1 MDKGKVFELD
11 IDDILPNRFQ
21 PRINFSERNI
31 NELAESIKEYGVIQP
46 IVVRKISDKYEIIAG
61 ERRYKASIIA
71 NKTTI
76 PAIIVDLNDKDAAEV
91 AIIENVQRQDLTAIE
106 EAVSYKKILDMGMTQ
121 EQLAKKLGKN
131 QSTVANKLRLL
142 NLIDEVQEALLYH
155 KISERHARSLLKLDE
170 EGQHHMLKRI
180 IDERLTVRKTD
191 QAIYDY
197 IVRQKHKKEELKE
210 TRPLENKEADS
221 RVKVTKPAEK
231 EIKEIEQIKE
241 TSNSKLDEIEVL
253 DFDDDR
259 EEENMPNND
268 NLIPNTQIID
278 DIVEEQGS
286 IMDNPNSVN
295 MTINP
300 GFMDVDKIQNQ
311 AQDIYVDNKPKV
323 DMDSLLSGSNKTEET
338 KSEVSTTAEQNNEQ
352 PTPTM
357 PENTNKFFNLEPNNS
372 SFIEDIDSTKAN
384 VDFMPQEEQQ
394 KSTFDFDSFFNNSYQ
409 PPRAED
415 ITTELSK
422 QRAMNEGMDN
432 QFKQDNNDI
441 INNTNSF
448 DNTNSID
455 NKAEQVNPT
464 VSNMGDYQNNDAINE
479 ISSNLEFNNSVV
491 ETPTNTINQ
500 EINNDNQNISVNPT
514 NIPNIDNG
522 INSQMDNNVINTE
535 VTPEPVSMNNVD
547 LNIQPSPVNETPKQ
561 EETLVTPI
569 APINLDLDNVQ
580 NDIPTP
586 ENQTISMVEP
596 QTSVNPINE
605 TESTY
610 NVELPVNN
618 DNQNI
623 SVNPTNIPNINND
636 TNSQMDSNAMNTEV
650 IPEPV
655 SMNNVNLNIEPSA
668 VNEMPKQEETSDS
681 NSQEDVNGA
690 NIREAIDKIR
700 QLATQ
705 LENMG
710 FNIDVEEYALED
722 KYEVMFKIK
731 R

>member
-1 MDKGKVFELD
+1 MDKGKVFVLD

-197 IVRQKHKKEELKE
+197 IVRQKHKKEEFKE
-210 TRPLENKEADS
+210 TRPVENKEAEEK
-221 RVKVTKPAEK
+221 VKATKPAEQ

-286 IMDNPNSVN
+286 IMDNPNSLN

-323 DMDSLLSGSNKTEET
+323 DMDSLLSGANKTEET
-338 KSEVSTTAEQNNEQ
+338 TSEVSTTAEQNNEQ
-352 PTPTM
+352 TTVDMPT
-357 PENTNKFFNLEPNNS
+357 NTNKFFNLEPNNS
-372 SFIEDIDSTKAN
+372 SFVEDIDSTKAN

-394 KSTFDFDSFFNNSYQ
+394 KSTFNFDSFFNNSYQ
-409 PPRAED
+409 PTRAED

-441 INNTNSF
+441 INNTNAF

-491 ETPTNTINQ
+491 ETPINTINQ
-500 EINNDNQNISVNPT
+500 ELNNDNQNISVNPT

-535 VTPEPVSMNNVD
+535 VTPEPAS
-547 LNIQPSPVNETPKQ
+547 VNEMPKQ

-569 APINLDLDNVQ
+569 APINLDLNNVK

-636 TNSQMDSNAMNTEV
+636 INSQMDSNVMNTEV